1 MMDYFS
7 NKIDIKDSLLIKL
20 ILKKAR
26 IYYLLNKPKESEIS
40 LKEAEDLL
48 DVFFFNLKIFFFCFL
63 I

>member
-48 DVFFFNLKIFFFCFL
+48 DVFFL